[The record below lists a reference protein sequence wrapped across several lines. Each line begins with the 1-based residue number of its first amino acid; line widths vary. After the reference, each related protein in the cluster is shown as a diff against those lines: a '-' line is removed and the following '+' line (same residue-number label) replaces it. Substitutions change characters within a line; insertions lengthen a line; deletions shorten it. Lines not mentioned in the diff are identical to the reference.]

1 MGIMKVT
8 GNTILITGGATGIGY
23 ALAEAFIKNGNE
35 VIICARTEEN
45 LRKAKNQLPE
55 LNTIRC
61 DVSKE
66 TERDRLHDWVI
77 SNFQETNVLINN
89 AGIQKMVDL
98 RKGAADLL
106 RDLQTN
112 GEDEIDINF
121 KAYVY
126 LAAHF
131 IPDLMKR
138 KEAAIIN
145 VSSGL
150 GFVPMASMPVY
161 CATKAAVHSFTISLR
176 HQMKDGPI
184 KVFEIIPPIV
194 NTDLDK
200 GARDKRGQTDRGIPP
215 EEVAKAT
222 LTGMEKNEFEIGVG
236 MAQSLKTGARDNFDQ
251 IFSRMNR

>member
-1 MGIMKVT
+1 
-8 GNTILITGGATGIGY
+8 LITGGATGIGLS
-23 ALAEAFIKNGNE
+23 LADAFLKNENE

-45 LRKAKNQLPE
+45 LRKAKNRLPE
-55 LNTIRC
+55 LNTIIC

-66 TERDRLHDWVI
+66 AERVKLHDWVI
-77 SNFQETNVLINN
+77 SNFPETNVLINN

-98 RKGAADLL
+98 RKGTSDLL
-106 RDLQTN
+106 GYLRKD
-112 GEDEIDINF
+112 GGDEIDINF

-126 LAAHF
+126 MAGHF

-138 KEAAIIN
+138 KEAAIMN

-150 GFVPMASMPVY
+150 GFVPIASMPVY

-176 HQMKDGPI
+176 HQLKDGPI
-184 KVFEIIPPIV
+184 KVFEIIPPTV

-222 LTGMEKNEFEIGVG
+222 LIGMEKNEYEISVG
-236 MAQSLKTGARDNFDQ
+236 MAQGLKMGARENFDQ